1 MQKLFRKKEI
11 NDKSNSSN
19 ELNYLISKIILNI
32 KLLKNK
38 GRTYK
43 DYKNDLVEIEKDKI
57 NEIGFFKNI
66 YKAYSKKC
74 LKNNIMDLDDLLLNT
89 YLLFQNNKEIL
100 EKYQNKFEYILIDEY
115 QDTNHIQFKILKQ
128 LAHKKKK
135 ICVVGDDYQS
145 IYSFRG
151 ADISNFERFQN
162 EFLNFKKFEL
172 NKNYRSTQNIIN
184 SANSLIENN
193 KNQMK
198 KQLFSEINENDE
210 KINIL
215 INEDDI
221 KETEHIADIIKKL
234 ISEKK
239 CNYKDIAILY
249 RKNIQAFSFQKM
261 FFKKNIP
268 YAIKENILF
277 GSKIIQIIFNYLKYI
292 INPNLDNCLK
302 KIINYPPRNIEQKIQ
317 NKLYSLAESKNVNYW
332 EIINNCND
340 KDKIKEY
347 NIDEELQIRLLPFK
361 EIINN
366 LQIMTPNKTVSRIVD
381 KLIKYIKLEEYLKKN
396 DISSLDKID
405 KFLERLKDIE
415 EEYII
420 SKELP
425 KLILIY

>member
-1 MQKLFRKKEI
+1 MSNNNEVNSLSFLNDLNKEQKEAVIYCDSPQLILAGVGTGKTRVITYKICYLIKEKKIKPENILALTFTKDAANEMKERISMLIGKENSRNLEMGTFHSIFFKILKKNIYFLKTKKYYYDSNFKIINESKVKKMIKKILKNKFYENLQKLFRKKEI

-19 ELNYLISKIILNI
+19 ELNYLISKIILKI

-198 KQLFSEINENDE
+198 TQLFSEINENDE
-210 KINIL
+210 KINIFG
-215 INEDDI
+215 I
-221 KETEHIADIIKKL
+221 KL
-234 ISEKK
+234 I
-239 CNYKDIAILY
+239 
-249 RKNIQAFSFQKM
+249 F
-261 FFKKNIP
+261 
-268 YAIKENILF
+268 IK
-277 GSKIIQIIFNYLKYI
+277 
-292 INPNLDNCLK
+292 
-302 KIINYPPRNIEQKIQ
+302 
-317 NKLYSLAESKNVNYW
+317 
-332 EIINNCND
+332 
-340 KDKIKEY
+340 
-347 NIDEELQIRLLPFK
+347 
-361 EIINN
+361 
-366 LQIMTPNKTVSRIVD
+366 
-381 KLIKYIKLEEYLKKN
+381 
-396 DISSLDKID
+396 
-405 KFLERLKDIE
+405 
-415 EEYII
+415 
-420 SKELP
+420 
-425 KLILIY
+425 